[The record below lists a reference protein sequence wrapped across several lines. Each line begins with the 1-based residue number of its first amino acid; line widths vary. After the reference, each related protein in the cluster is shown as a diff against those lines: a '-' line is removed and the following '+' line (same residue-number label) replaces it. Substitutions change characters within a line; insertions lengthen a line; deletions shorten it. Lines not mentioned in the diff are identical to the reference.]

1 MHAYPGFDRRMMR
14 ALLWLSVLATLAAFG
29 AARARAESAP
39 PASAPANATTAQPAA
54 TSKSSTSAVTTA
66 SSGTTQPAS
75 TPAAS
80 PASKPATVKSKSS
93 KHASKASRPPV
104 SAAAV
109 SQATDVNASTV
120 PGASNGPST
129 TNASSSDTTMTL
141 HGGQAR
147 TDFRTLTVEGED
159 RVHVEVE
166 RPPLALDLDPDKVH
180 GLESGTAADV
190 LNRVAPDLTTA
201 YLATSTNQPMPYV
214 ARPWLSQFA
223 TGAVARFEPNV
234 KDVDRW
240 KLMVADSKGQV
251 VKTFEGKGDPPKQ
264 MQWDG
269 RSQNGNP
276 VTPGLTYSYIFEAY
290 DKAGNKRNF
299 VGQGFRISAY
309 RLDAPSGPVL
319 VFSGQNL
326 LASQKSGT
334 SFGMGAGTGPR
345 QTPSIILEAASW
357 LNQSEHVAQPIRVT
371 ATARGYEQASFLAKV
386 VGNSLSQYVLG
397 DPTRIQTVG
406 EVVPDAPDGGM
417 VRIALGVTPDAATTS
432 GLLAPPPVKSE
443 PAKDGKKSSSDKK
456 NKK

>member
-1 MHAYPGFDRRMMR
+1 MHAYSGFDRRMMR

-29 AARARAESAP
+29 AARACAESAP
-39 PASAPANATTAQPAA
+39 PASAPATGTTAP
-54 TSKSSTSAVTTA
+54 SSA
-66 SSGTTQPAS
+66 

-80 PASKPATVKSKSS
+80 PVSKPATVRAKSS
-93 KHASKASRPPV
+93 KRSSHASRPPV

-129 TNASSSDTTMTL
+129 TNASSDTTMTL
-141 HGGQAR
+141 HGGQER

-159 RVHVEVE
+159 RVHVDVE
-166 RPPLALDLDPDKVH
+166 RPQLAIDLDPDKVH

-214 ARPWLSQFA
+214 AHPWLSQFA

-299 VGQGFRISAY
+299 VGQGFRVSAY

-345 QTPSIILEAASW
+345 QTPAIILEAASW
-357 LNQSEHVAQPIRVT
+357 LNQSEKVAQPIRVT

-397 DPTRIQTVG
+397 DPNRIQTVG

-443 PAKDGKKSSSDKK
+443 PAKDAKKSSSDKK